1 MPMESRTSRASAP
14 LRSARHGGEAV
25 SREPGFEWLARAGL
39 VARGVVYGVIG
50 LLAVKLALGSGGKT
64 TNQQGA
70 LQTIAGE
77 PFGKVLLIALAVGL
91 AGYSAW
97 RLVRA
102 ALGHGRSERDSAFQR
117 VAAATSG
124 LVYAALCVVAVEILL
139 GAGSSSAS
147 SSPKKETAGVLGW
160 SAGTVI
166 VGAAGCVL
174 IAVGLYQGYKGLARR
189 FLGEADTSGA
199 GAGARRAYE
208 ALGVFGHL
216 ARMVVFALT
225 GYGLLA
231 AAIDY
236 EPRKAIGLDGAL
248 QELAHSSYG
257 RLLLGIVAAGL
268 VGFALFSI
276 VDARFHKI

>member
-1 MPMESRTSRASAP
+1 MPMELRASRRAAP
-14 LRSARHGGEAV
+14 LHSARQGGEAV
-25 SREPGFEWLARAGL
+25 SRQPGFEWLARAGL

-50 LLAVKLALGSGGKT
+50 LLAVKLALGSSGKT

-70 LQTIAGE
+70 LQTIAGQ
-77 PFGKVLLIALAVGL
+77 PFGKVLLIALAIGL

-97 RLVRA
+97 RLMRA
-102 ALGHGRSERDSAFQR
+102 ALGHGRSERDSAFKR
-117 VAAATSG
+117 IGAGASG
-124 LVYAALCVVAVEILL
+124 LVYAALCVVAVKILL
-139 GAGSSSAS
+139 GAGSSGGSSA
-147 SSPKKETAGVLGW
+147 PKKETAGVLGW
-160 SAGTVI
+160 SGGTVI
-166 VGAAGCVL
+166 VGIAGCVL
-174 IAVGLYQGYKGLARR
+174 IGVGLYQGYKGLARA
-189 FLGEADTSGA
+189 FMDEADTSKA
-199 GAGARRAYE
+199 SRQTRRAYE

-248 QELAHSSYG
+248 QELASNSYG
-257 RLLLGIVAAGL
+257 PLLLGIVAAGL